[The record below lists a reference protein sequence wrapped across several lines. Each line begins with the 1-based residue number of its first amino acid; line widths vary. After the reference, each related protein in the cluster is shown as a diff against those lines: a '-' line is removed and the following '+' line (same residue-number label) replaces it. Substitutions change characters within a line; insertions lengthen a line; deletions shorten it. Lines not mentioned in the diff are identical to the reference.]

1 MRFLVDENLSP
12 KLASLLQNDGHDV
25 VHVRNI
31 GLASSTDQT
40 VIDTA
45 RAEDRV
51 LVSADSDF
59 GTLLARSGATSP
71 LVSAY
76 SAGVR
81 APRHRATRPHPRQ
94 P

>member
-12 KLASLLQNDGHDV
+12 KLAGLLQSDGHDV
-25 VHVRNI
+25 VHVRDI

-45 RAEDRV
+45 RARDRV

-71 LVSAY
+71 SFLLI
-76 SAGVR
+76 R
-81 APRHRATRPHPRQ
+81 
-94 P
+94 